1 MTAMIQ
7 PFLSAEALSKSFTLH
22 SQGGQH
28 LVVMHDLN
36 LQLAP
41 GECLVLAGR
50 SGIGKSTLL
59 KMVNGNYRISAGRLT
74 LHFDR
79 ADGDNGDLELSTL
92 PAHAWHVLR
101 RDVIGYVSQ
110 FLRVV
115 PRVSTR
121 EVVMEP
127 LLSRGVGEVEA
138 RQRAE
143 AMLARLNLPERLW
156 DLAPGTF
163 SGGEQQ
169 RVNIARGFIA
179 EHPLLLLDE
188 PTASLDAANRDV
200 VVELILE
207 AKARGT
213 AMLGI
218 FHDEDVRD
226 RVADRLLQ
234 LEATVLETT
243 GLETACLESTGLE
256 NTDLKTTSPTTE
268 ETE

>member
-1 MTAMIQ
+1 MTTIRQ
-7 PFLSAEALSKSFTLH
+7 PFLSASALDKSFVLH
-22 SQGGQH
+22 AQGGQR
-28 LVVMHDLN
+28 LAVMHGLG
-36 LQLAP
+36 LSLMP

-59 KMVNGNYRISAGRLT
+59 KMVNGNYRISGGRLT
-74 LHFDR
+74 LHFDDS
-79 ADGDNGDLELSTL
+79 ALELSDL
-92 PAHAWHVLR
+92 PAQAWHVLR

-115 PRVSTR
+115 PRVSAR

-127 LLSRGVGEVEA
+127 LLSRGCEVNEA
-138 RQRAE
+138 CNRAE
-143 AMLARLNLPERLW
+143 SLLARLNLPERLW

-188 PTASLDAANRDV
+188 PTASLDSANRDV
-200 VVELILE
+200 VVKLIQE

-218 FHDEDVRD
+218 FHDEEVRD
-226 RVADRLLQ
+226 QVADRLLP
-234 LEATVLETT
+234 LEEHMLGASARSSDSHSNQALATSSAKPPVTKSDTKEPL
-243 GLETACLESTGLE
+243 
-256 NTDLKTTSPTTE
+256 
-268 ETE
+268 

>member
-1 MTAMIQ
+1 MTSMNQ
-7 PFLSAEALSKSFTLH
+7 PFLSAVALEKTFTLH
-22 SQGGQH
+22 AQGGQT
-28 LVVMHDLN
+28 LAVMRGLDLS
-36 LQLAP
+36 LAR
-41 GECLVLAGR
+41 GECLVLAGP

-59 KMVNGNYRISAGRLT
+59 KMVNGNYRISGGRLT
-74 LHFDR
+74 LHFGSEEQ
-79 ADGDNGDLELSTL
+79 AEGPGSDGLDSGEHDDGRLELADL

-115 PRVSTR
+115 PRVSAR
-121 EVVMEP
+121 DVVMEP
-127 LLSRGVGEVEA
+127 LLARGADEQEA

-143 AMLARLNLPERLW
+143 TLLARLNLPERLW
-156 DLAPGTF
+156 SLAPGTF

-200 VVELILE
+200 VVSLIQE

-226 RVADRLLQ
+226 RVADRLLP
-234 LEATVLETT
+234 LE
-243 GLETACLESTGLE
+243 GHMGTAS
-256 NTDLKTTSPTTE
+256 E
-268 ETE
+268 EKL

>member
-1 MTAMIQ
+1 MTAMNQ
-7 PFLSAEALSKSFTLH
+7 PFLSASGLEKTFTLH
-22 SQGGQH
+22 AQGGQQ
-28 LVVMHDLN
+28 LAVMRGLDLR
-36 LQLAP
+36 LAP
-41 GECLVLAGR
+41 GECLVLSGR

-59 KMVNGNYRISAGRLT
+59 KMVNGNYRISGGSLT
-74 LHFDR
+74 LHFNARGED
-79 ADGDNGDLELSTL
+79 DGRLELAGL
-92 PAHAWHVLR
+92 PAQAWHVLR

-127 LLSRGVGEVEA
+127 LLARGCEAHEA

-143 AMLARLNLPERLW
+143 QLLARLNLPQRLW
-156 DLAPGTF
+156 ELAPGTF

-200 VVELILE
+200 VVSLIEE

-218 FHDEDVRD
+218 FHDQDVRD
-226 RVADRLLQ
+226 RVADRLLP
-234 LEATVLETT
+234 LEQYM
-243 GLETACLESTGLE
+243 GTAS
-256 NTDLKTTSPTTE
+256 E
-268 ETE
+268 ETP

>member
-1 MTAMIQ
+1 
-7 PFLSAEALSKSFTLH
+7 
-22 SQGGQH
+22 
-28 LVVMHDLN
+28 
-36 LQLAP
+36 
-41 GECLVLAGR
+41 
-50 SGIGKSTLL
+50 
-59 KMVNGNYRISAGRLT
+59 
-74 LHFDR
+74 
-79 ADGDNGDLELSTL
+79 
-92 PAHAWHVLR
+92 
-101 RDVIGYVSQ
+101 
-110 FLRVV
+110 
-115 PRVSTR
+115 
-121 EVVMEP
+121 MEP

-138 RQRAE
+138 RQHAE

-226 RVADRLLQ
+226 RVADRLLH
-234 LEATVLETT
+234 LEATVLETA
-243 GLETACLESTGLE
+243 GLESAGSETASLET
-256 NTDLKTTSPTTE
+256 NSPTTE

>member
-1 MTAMIQ
+1 MIK

-74 LHFDR
+74 LHFD
-79 ADGDNGDLELSTL
+79 NGELELSTL

-127 LLSRGVGEVEA
+127 LLSRGVGEAEA

-226 RVADRLLQ
+226 RVADRLLH
-234 LEATVLETT
+234 LEATVLETA
-243 GLETACLESTGLE
+243 GLESAGSETASLET
-256 NTDLKTTSPTTE
+256 NSPTTE

>member
-1 MTAMIQ
+1 MMANKQ
-7 PFLSAEALSKSFTLH
+7 AFLSASSLDKSFILH
-22 SQGGQH
+22 AQGGQQLTVMRGLELS
-28 LVVMHDLN
+28 LV
-36 LQLAP
+36 P

-59 KMVNGNYRISAGRLT
+59 KMVNGNYRVSGGRLT
-74 LHFDR
+74 LHFD
-79 ADGDNGDLELSTL
+79 DSELELSDL

-115 PRVSTR
+115 PRVSAR

-127 LLSRGVGEVEA
+127 LLSRGCEVNEA
-138 RQRAE
+138 RSRAE
-143 AMLARLNLPERLW
+143 ALLARLNLPERLW
-156 DLAPGTF
+156 SLAPGTF

-188 PTASLDAANRDV
+188 PTASLDSANRDV

-207 AKARGT
+207 AKARGS

-226 RVADRLLQ
+226 RVADRLLP
-234 LEATVLETT
+234 
-243 GLETACLESTGLE
+243 LE
-256 NTDLKTTSPTTE
+256 NHMLRSSDTLFSDADSGQASASAFATSLAGKSDTKE
-268 ETE
+268 AL

>member
-1 MTAMIQ
+1 MMANKQ
-7 PFLSAEALSKSFTLH
+7 AFLSASSLDKSFILH
-22 SQGGQH
+22 AQGGQQLTVMRGLELS
-28 LVVMHDLN
+28 LV
-36 LQLAP
+36 P

-59 KMVNGNYRISAGRLT
+59 KMVNGNYRVSGGRLT
-74 LHFDR
+74 LHFD
-79 ADGDNGDLELSTL
+79 DSELELSDL
-92 PAHAWHVLR
+92 PAQAWHVLR

-115 PRVSTR
+115 PRVSAR

-127 LLSRGVGEVEA
+127 LLSRGCEVNEA
-138 RQRAE
+138 RSRAE
-143 AMLARLNLPERLW
+143 ALLARLNLPERLW
-156 DLAPGTF
+156 SLAPGTF

-188 PTASLDAANRDV
+188 PTASLDSANRDV

-207 AKARGT
+207 AKARGS

-226 RVADRLLQ
+226 RVADRLLP
-234 LEATVLETT
+234 
-243 GLETACLESTGLE
+243 LE
-256 NTDLKTTSPTTE
+256 NHMLRSSDTPFSDADSGQALASSFATSPAGKSDTKE
-268 ETE
+268 AL